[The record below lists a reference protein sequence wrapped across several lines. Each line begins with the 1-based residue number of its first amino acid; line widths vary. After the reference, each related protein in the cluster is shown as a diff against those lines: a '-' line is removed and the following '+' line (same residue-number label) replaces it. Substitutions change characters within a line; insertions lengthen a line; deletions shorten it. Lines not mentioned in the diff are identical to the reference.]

1 MLDPM
6 LSSDSQS
13 DLFEDHEEELWIVS
27 YADMVTLLFGFF
39 VILYSFSNLDDKK
52 FDEMTK
58 DMARSFRADVKK
70 EDLIAEESGTDQ
82 QLKAF
87 KLLVTMLNIAD
98 SPEEAAKKIEQIS
111 QSEKTIE
118 AAQELLE
125 ETAKKD
131 NLSIK
136 QLVSGS
142 SGMEVLTEIILPEL
156 SLFSAGRADLIPGS
170 EKKLH
175 ALAMDLRSVTDV
187 REIEVVGHTDSSP
200 VSKQSPYRDNF
211 TLSSMRAGAVAQQL
225 IKYGVP
231 ETMLSVKGMGGLRPI
246 VPDKDPSG
254 KYIAANMAKNRRVH
268 IVLKRRLDSHGR

>member
-1 MLDPM
+1 
-6 LSSDSQS
+6 
-13 DLFEDHEEELWIVS
+13 
-27 YADMVTLLFGFF
+27 
-39 VILYSFSNLDDKK
+39 
-52 FDEMTK
+52 
-58 DMARSFRADVKK
+58 VKK
-70 EDLIAEESGTDQ
+70 DDLIAEESGTDQ

-111 QSEKTIE
+111 QSEKVIE
-118 AAQELLE
+118 ATQELLE

-142 SGMEVLTEIILPEL
+142 SGMEILTEIILPEL